1 MIRFT
6 TCIIILAILSPLITA
21 DDPCRFE
28 SSSGVIDI
36 SSLSH
41 KDGKA
46 AFPDLIPQTGGS
58 NYSIYLLFF
67 FTIII

>member
-1 MIRFT
+1 
-6 TCIIILAILSPLITA
+6 LAILSPFITA
-21 DDPCRFE
+21 DDACQFK
-28 SSSGVIDI
+28 SSKGVIDI

-46 AFPDLIPQTGGS
+46 AFPDVIPTMGS

-67 FTIII
+67 FTIIK